1 MAALDDTLAKINTT
15 LDALLEKL
23 GGRIPGDTV
32 DGKQKD
38 AAGNVT
44 GQLAPV
50 ELFKKAGDELGKLA
64 INVAGVD
71 AVFKVISGSKDP
83 IMDVFKDL
91 ARLQGKISTTGV
103 QIIDNAIQPNR
114 TATASGKDTDFVKQG
129 EQERGTTVTY
139 ADLQK
144 MISQNQPGM
153 TGAGSIQND
162 RVDNLYSTLQ
172 KLIAENR
179 GAIASGATTQQDLAK
194 ALILSQQR
202 SRNDLGTN
210 AGQAKAVEAA
220 TEYAKSIDSVA
231 KITGESR
238 DVIGENNS
246 KFLKQGQEQ
255 ALLASMTTQQQRDAY
270 VKAQNANQAQGR
282 DFQQLASEY
291 TRVGGAVSAGAQ
303 AEQTAIGPK
312 AAMELREAMLGLK
325 NATTEKSRQDAEA
338 KLQQARNSATEFQND
353 PQTQKMAM
361 LGDLLDEPI
370 LKQMGKRFEENKEGA
385 GYQYGRNQGLTPGQA
400 GGAVNDQ
407 VGNLQDGRQQT
418 GGARTPAMQLQQEM
432 ISGNTEIARRA
443 GEVYRDFNIE
453 LGKNTNIV
461 DTIVKGIQAGQTAV
475 QKNTETTANNTG
487 KTVTE
492 TANPDLGPPK
502 SKTDAVPKKELGTLG
517 TTGSTFEPKDMIA
530 LLHKGERV
538 LSPSEN
544 TDLTN
549 LFGMVSDLK
558 PKSNLGGALSNIKP
572 PAGDTAEV
580 AEEATDKSSGDA
592 VADSSG
598 ITLKDLNDS
607 LQQLNSNIEL
617 MVSHTADM
625 KDSTRETADMSG
637 KMTGNRFAV

>member
-50 ELFKKAGDELGKLA
+50 ELFKKAGEEMGKLA

-103 QIIDNAIQPNR
+103 QIIDSAIQPNR

-129 EQERGTTVTY
+129 EQEKSTTVSY

-162 RVDNLYSTLQ
+162 RVDNLYTTLQ

-291 TRVGGAVSAGAQ
+291 TRVGGAVSASAQ

-407 VGNLQDGRQQT
+407 VGNLQDGKQQA
-418 GGARTPAMQLQQEM
+418 GGARTSAMQLQQEM
-432 ISGNTEIARRA
+432 ISGNTELARRA

-461 DTIVKGIQAGQTAV
+461 DTIVKGMQAGQTAV
-475 QKNTETTANNTG
+475 QKKTETTGNNTG
-487 KTVTE
+487 KPVSE
-492 TANPDLGPPK
+492 TANPDLGRPNT
-502 SKTDAVPKKELGTLG
+502 KTDPIKKELGTLG
-517 TTGSTFEPKDMIA
+517 TTGSTFEPKDVIA

-538 LSPSEN
+538 LSPAEN
-544 TDLTN
+544 ADLTN

-580 AEEATDKSSGDA
+580 AEEATGESPGDT

>member
-1 MAALDDTLAKINTT
+1 MADLNETLAKINTT

-50 ELFKKAGDELGKLA
+50 ELFKKAGEEMGKLA

-103 QIIDNAIQPNR
+103 QIIDNAVQPNR

-129 EQERGTTVTY
+129 EQEKSTTVSY

-162 RVDNLYSTLQ
+162 RVDNLYTTLQ

-325 NATTEKSRQDAEA
+325 NATTEKLRQDAEL

-385 GYQYGRNQGLTPGQA
+385 GYQYGRNQGLSPDGA
-400 GGAVNDQ
+400 SGAVNDQ
-407 VGNLQDGRQQT
+407 VRNLQDGKQQA
-418 GGARTPAMQLQQEM
+418 GGARTSAMQLQQEM
-432 ISGNTEIARRA
+432 ISGNTELARRA

-461 DTIVKGIQAGQTAV
+461 DTIVKGMQAGQTAV
-475 QKNTETTANNTG
+475 QKKTETTGDNTG

-492 TANPDLGPPK
+492 TPREVGPPK
-502 SKTDAVPKKELGTLG
+502 SKTDAIPKKELGTLG

-580 AEEATDKSSGDA
+580 GEEATDKSSGDA

-625 KDSTRETADMSG
+625 KDSSRETADMSG

>member
-1 MAALDDTLAKINTT
+1 MAELNETLAKINDT
-15 LDALLEKL
+15 LDKLLIKL
-23 GGRIPGDTV
+23 GGTPAGNTI
-32 DGKQKD
+32 DGKEKD
-38 AAGNVT
+38 AKGNVT
-44 GQLAPV
+44 GQMAPV
-50 ELFKKAGDELGKLA
+50 ELFKKAGEEMGKLA
-64 INVAGVD
+64 ISVTGVD

-83 IMDVFKDL
+83 IIDVFKQL
-91 ARLQGKISTTGV
+91 AKGPIASTGV

-114 TATASGKDTDFVKQG
+114 AAMASGRDSDFVKQG
-129 EQERGTTVTY
+129 EQETGTKVTY

-144 MISQNQPGM
+144 MISQNQPGL

-162 RVDNLYSTLQ
+162 RVDNLYTTLQ

-202 SRNDLGTN
+202 SRNNLGTN
-210 AGQAKAVEAA
+210 EGQAKAVQAA
-220 TEYAKSIDSVA
+220 TEYARSIDEVA
-231 KITGESR
+231 KKTGETR
-238 DVIGENNS
+238 DVVAENNS
-246 KFLKQGQEQ
+246 KFLKSGQEQ
-255 ALLASMTTQQQRDAY
+255 ALLASMTTQQQKDAY
-270 VKAQNANQAQGR
+270 IKAQNSNQGQGQA
-282 DFQQLASEY
+282 FQQLASEY
-291 TRVGGAVSAGAQ
+291 TRVGSAVTEGSQTEQ
-303 AEQTAIGPK
+303 AAIGPK

-325 NATTEKSRQDAEA
+325 NATTEKARADAEA
-338 KLQQARNSATEFQND
+338 KLEQAKASATEFQND
-353 PQTQKMAM
+353 PRTQKMAM
-361 LGDLLDEPI
+361 LGDLLGEPI
-370 LKQMGKRFEENKEGA
+370 LKQMGKRFEDNKEGA
-385 GYQYGRNQGLTPGQA
+385 GYQYGRNQGLSPNQA
-400 GGAVNDQ
+400 TGAVNDQ
-407 VGNLQDGRQQT
+407 VRNLQAGNQQS
-418 GGARTPAMQLQQEM
+418 GLPRTEAMRLQQEM
-432 ISGNTEIARRA
+432 ISGNTEFARRA

-453 LGKNTNIV
+453 LGKNTDIV
-461 DTIVKGIQAGQTAV
+461 GNIVKGIQASTQAV
-475 QKNTETTANNTG
+475 QKKTETTGDNKN

-502 SKTDAVPKKELGTLG
+502 NKTDAVPRDVGTLG
-517 TTGSTFEPKDMIA
+517 KTGSSFEPKDVIA

-544 TDLTN
+544 ADLTN

-558 PKSNLGGALSNIKP
+558 PKSNLSGALSNIKP
-572 PAGDTAEV
+572 SAGDTPGV
-580 AEEATDKSSGDA
+580 AEEETDEATSDK